1 MNNLTHDKGWGM
13 SRKKKIGLGIVLLLT
28 VLLVV
33 HFVSGSRNRDLS
45 GKFVLEPLKVGTL
58 EIEVT
63 ATGRL
68 KAMKTVHVGTQ
79 VSGIITEVEGRH
91 NQHVR
96 KGEVLAQIDPSI
108 YRAQVAEAESNLSKI
123 ETQIALDR
131 LSLSRDDD
139 LFKRHIIAENIY
151 DQDKARLSMDQATR
165 NQSIARLNLA
175 KANLRYTTI
184 LSPIDGIVI
193 ERRVRIGQTVTSAFK
208 TPRLFTIA
216 EDLSLMRLDTRV
228 SESDIGAII
237 NGESVTFSVPAWPG
251 RTFGG
256 LVTMVR
262 VHPRTV
268 NHVVT
273 YDVISRVTNP
283 DLALK
288 PGMTALVTIHV
299 GVVSGKPLISNA
311 ALVYRP
317 DPEML
322 GGIDLSKFKHQSIVF
337 RLRKNRVEA
346 VPVTIGA
353 TDGIHSVVVG
363 GGLNL
368 GDQVI
373 LRDHMGDSRK
383 SHGGLFGG

>member
-1 MNNLTHDKGWGM
+1 M
-13 SRKKKIGLGIVLLLT
+13 SGKKKFWLGVF
-28 VLLVV
+28 LVV
-33 HFVSGSRNRDLS
+33 VAVLVGVFAFKGS
-45 GKFVLEPLKVGTL
+45 GKRNLSRQFVLEPVKRGTL

-91 NQHVR
+91 NQRVR

-131 LSLSRDDD
+131 LSLTRDDD

-151 DQDKARLSMDQATR
+151 DQDKAKLSMDQATR
-165 NQSIARLNLA
+165 SQSVARLNLA

-193 ERRVRIGQTVTSAFK
+193 ERRVQIGQTVTSAFK

-228 SESDIGAII
+228 SESDIGAIRD
-237 NGESVTFSVPAWPG
+237 GESVTFSVPAWPG
-251 RTFGG
+251 RTFSG

-273 YDVISRVTNP
+273 YDVISRVSNP
-283 DLALK
+283 DLSLK

-317 DPEML
+317 DPIYL
-322 GGIDLSKFKHQSIVF
+322 KGIDLSKFRHQSIVF
-337 RLRKNRVEA
+337 RLRNNHVEA
-346 VPVTIGA
+346 VPVTIGE
-353 TDGIHSVVVG
+353 TDGIHSVVTG
-363 GGLNL
+363 GGLHQ

-373 LRDHMGDSRK
+373 TRDHLGDSRR
-383 SHGGLFGG
+383 SHGGLFGE

>member
-1 MNNLTHDKGWGM
+1 M
-13 SRKKKIGLGIVLLLT
+13 SGKKRFWLAIVLL
-28 VLLVV
+28 VLGASFAV
-33 HFVSGSRNRDLS
+33 FFFKGSGDKDLS
-45 GKFVLEPLKVGTL
+45 GKFVLEPLETGTL
-58 EIEVT
+58 EIKVT

-91 NQHVR
+91 NQHVH

-108 YRAQVAEAESNLSKI
+108 YRAQVAEAQSNLSKI

-131 LSLSRDDD
+131 LSLARDAD

-151 DQDKARLSMDQATR
+151 DQDKAKLSMDQATR
-165 NQSIARLNLA
+165 SQSIARLNLA

-193 ERRVRIGQTVTSAFK
+193 ERRVQIGQTVTSAFK

-228 SESDIGAII
+228 SESDIGAIRD
-237 NGESVTFSVPAWPG
+237 GESVTFSVPAWPG
-251 RTFGG
+251 RTFSGI
-256 LVTMVR
+256 VTMVR

-273 YDVISRVTNP
+273 YDVISRVSNP

-317 DPEML
+317 DPAYL
-322 GGIDLSKFKHQSIVF
+322 KGIDLSRFKHQSIVF
-337 RLRKNRVEA
+337 RLKDNHVEA
-346 VPVTIGA
+346 VPVSVGE
-353 TDGIHSVVVG
+353 TDGIRSVVTG
-363 GGLNL
+363 GGLHP
-368 GDQVI
+368 GDLVI
-373 LRDHMGDSRK
+373 MRDHMGESRR
-383 SHGGLFGG
+383 SHGGLFGE

>member
-1 MNNLTHDKGWGM
+1 M
-13 SRKKKIGLGIVLLLT
+13 SGEKKFWLVVSFSGLV

-33 HFVSGSRNRDLS
+33 FWIKGSGSKDLS
-45 GKFVLEPLKVGTL
+45 GKFVLEPLKTGTL

-131 LSLSRDDD
+131 LSLTRDDD

-165 NQSIARLNLA
+165 SQSIARLNLA

-193 ERRVRIGQTVTSAFK
+193 ERRVQIGQTVTSAFK

-228 SESDIGAII
+228 SESDIGAIR

-251 RTFGG
+251 RTFSG

-273 YDVISRVTNP
+273 YDVISRVANP

-299 GVVSGKPLISNA
+299 GTVSGKPLISNA

-317 DPEML
+317 GADYL
-322 GGIDLSKFKHQSIVF
+322 GGTDLSVFKHRSIVF
-337 RLRKNRVEA
+337 RLKNNHVEA
-346 VPVTIGA
+346 VPVTIGE
-353 TDGIHSVVVG
+353 TDGIHSVVTG
-363 GGLNL
+363 GELHV

-373 LRDHMGDSRK
+373 LRDHMGNSRR
-383 SHGGLFGG
+383 SHGGLFGE

>member
-1 MNNLTHDKGWGM
+1 M
-13 SRKKKIGLGIVLLLT
+13 SGKKRFWLAIVLL
-28 VLLVV
+28 VLGASFAV
-33 HFVSGSRNRDLS
+33 FFFKGSGDTDLS
-45 GKFVLEPLKVGTL
+45 GKFVLEPLETGTL
-58 EIEVT
+58 EIKVT

-91 NQHVR
+91 NQHVH

-108 YRAQVAEAESNLSKI
+108 YRAQVAEAQSNLSKI

-131 LSLSRDDD
+131 LSLARDAD

-151 DQDKARLSMDQATR
+151 DQDKAKLSMDQATR
-165 NQSIARLNLA
+165 SQSIARLNLA

-193 ERRVRIGQTVTSAFK
+193 ERRVQIGQTVTSAFK

-228 SESDIGAII
+228 SESDIGAIRD
-237 NGESVTFSVPAWPG
+237 GESVTFSVPAWPG
-251 RTFGG
+251 RTFSGI
-256 LVTMVR
+256 VTMVR

-273 YDVISRVTNP
+273 YDVISRVSNP

-317 DPEML
+317 DPAYL
-322 GGIDLSKFKHQSIVF
+322 KGIDLSRFKHQSIVF
-337 RLRKNRVEA
+337 RLKDNHVEA
-346 VPVTIGA
+346 VPVSVGE
-353 TDGIHSVVVG
+353 TDGIRSVVTG
-363 GGLNL
+363 GGLHP
-368 GDQVI
+368 GDLVI
-373 LRDHMGDSRK
+373 MRDHMGESRR
-383 SHGGLFGG
+383 SHGGLFGE

>member
-1 MNNLTHDKGWGM
+1 MVRG
-13 SRKKKIGLGIVLLLT
+13 KKFWIVLSLS
-28 VLLVV
+28 VLAVLVATAV
-33 HFVSGSRNRDLS
+33 AERSGHDDLA
-45 GKFVLEPLKVGTL
+45 GKFVLEPLRSGTL

-91 NQHVR
+91 NQHVK
-96 KGEVLAQIDPSI
+96 KGEILAQIDPSI
-108 YRAQVAEAESNLSKI
+108 YRAQVAEAESNRSKI

-131 LSLSRDDD
+131 LSLTRDDD

-151 DQDKARLSMDQATR
+151 DQDKAKLSMDQASR

-175 KANLRYTTI
+175 KANFRYTTI
-184 LSPIDGIVI
+184 HSPIDGIVI
-193 ERRVRIGQTVTSAFK
+193 ERRVQIGQTVTSAFK

-228 SESDIGAII
+228 SESDIGAIRE
-237 NGESVTFSVPAWPG
+237 GESVTFSVPAWPG
-251 RTFGG
+251 RIFGG

-299 GVVSGKPLISNA
+299 GSVSGKPLISNA

-317 DPEML
+317 DSVYL
-322 GGIDLSKFKHQSIVF
+322 KGIDLSRFKHGSIVF
-337 RLRKNRVEA
+337 RLKDNHVEA
-346 VPVTIGA
+346 VPVTIGE
-353 TDGIHSVVVG
+353 TDGIHSVVTG
-363 GGLNL
+363 GELHL
-368 GDQVI
+368 GDKVI
-373 LRDHMGDSRK
+373 LRDHMGESRK
-383 SHGGLFGG
+383 SHGGFFGD

>member
-1 MNNLTHDKGWGM
+1 M
-13 SRKKKIGLGIVLLLT
+13 SGKKRFWLAIVLL
-28 VLLVV
+28 VLGASFAV
-33 HFVSGSRNRDLS
+33 FFFKGSGDKDLS
-45 GKFVLEPLKVGTL
+45 GKFVLEPLETGTL
-58 EIEVT
+58 EIKVT

-91 NQHVR
+91 NQHVH

-108 YRAQVAEAESNLSKI
+108 YRAQVAEAQSNLSKI

-131 LSLSRDDD
+131 LSLARDAD

-165 NQSIARLNLA
+165 SQSIARLNLA

-193 ERRVRIGQTVTSAFK
+193 ERRVQIGQTVTSAFK

-228 SESDIGAII
+228 SESDIGAIRD
-237 NGESVTFSVPAWPG
+237 GESVTFSVPAWPG
-251 RTFGG
+251 RTFSGI
-256 LVTMVR
+256 VTMVR

-273 YDVISRVTNP
+273 YDVISRVSNP

-317 DPEML
+317 DPAYL
-322 GGIDLSKFKHQSIVF
+322 KGIDLSRFKHQSIVF
-337 RLRKNRVEA
+337 RLKDNHVEA
-346 VPVTIGA
+346 VPVSVGE
-353 TDGIHSVVVG
+353 TDGIRSVVTG
-363 GGLNL
+363 GGLHP
-368 GDQVI
+368 GDLVI
-373 LRDHMGDSRK
+373 MRDHMGESRR
-383 SHGGLFGG
+383 SHGGLFGE

>member
-1 MNNLTHDKGWGM
+1 M
-13 SRKKKIGLGIVLLLT
+13 SGKKKFWLGVF
-28 VLLVV
+28 LVV
-33 HFVSGSRNRDLS
+33 VAVLVGFFAFKGS
-45 GKFVLEPLKVGTL
+45 GKRNLSRQFVLEPVKRGTL

-91 NQHVR
+91 NQRVR

-131 LSLSRDDD
+131 LSLTRDDD

-151 DQDKARLSMDQATR
+151 DQDKAKLSMDQATR
-165 NQSIARLNLA
+165 SQSVARLNLA

-193 ERRVRIGQTVTSAFK
+193 ERRVQIGQTVTSAFK

-228 SESDIGAII
+228 SESDIGAIRD
-237 NGESVTFSVPAWPG
+237 GESVTFSVPAWPG
-251 RTFGG
+251 RTFSG

-273 YDVISRVTNP
+273 YDVISRVSNP
-283 DLALK
+283 DLSLK

-317 DPEML
+317 DPIYL
-322 GGIDLSKFKHQSIVF
+322 KGIDLSKFRHQSIVF
-337 RLRKNRVEA
+337 RLRNNHVEA
-346 VPVTIGA
+346 VPVTIGE
-353 TDGIHSVVVG
+353 TDGIHSVVTG
-363 GGLNL
+363 GGLHQ

-373 LRDHMGDSRK
+373 TRDHLGDSRR
-383 SHGGLFGG
+383 SHGGLFGE

>member
-1 MNNLTHDKGWGM
+1 M
-13 SRKKKIGLGIVLLLT
+13 SGKKRFWLAIVLL
-28 VLLVV
+28 VLGASFAV
-33 HFVSGSRNRDLS
+33 FFFKGSGDKDLS
-45 GKFVLEPLKVGTL
+45 GKFVLEPLETGTL
-58 EIEVT
+58 EIKVT

-91 NQHVR
+91 NQHVH

-108 YRAQVAEAESNLSKI
+108 YRAQVAEAQSNLSKI

-131 LSLSRDDD
+131 LSLARDAD

-151 DQDKARLSMDQATR
+151 DQDKAKLSMDQATR
-165 NQSIARLNLA
+165 SQSIARLNLA

-193 ERRVRIGQTVTSAFK
+193 ERRVQIGQTVTSAFK

-228 SESDIGAII
+228 SESDIGAIRD
-237 NGESVTFSVPAWPG
+237 GESVTFSVPAWPG
-251 RTFGG
+251 RTFSGI
-256 LVTMVR
+256 VTMVR

-273 YDVISRVTNP
+273 YDVISRVSNP

-317 DPEML
+317 DPAYL
-322 GGIDLSKFKHQSIVF
+322 KGIDLSRFKHQSIVF
-337 RLRKNRVEA
+337 RLKGNHVEA
-346 VPVTIGA
+346 VPVSVGE
-353 TDGIHSVVVG
+353 TDGIRSVVTG
-363 GGLNL
+363 GGLHP
-368 GDQVI
+368 GDLVI
-373 LRDHMGDSRK
+373 MRDHMGESRR
-383 SHGGLFGG
+383 SHGGLFGE